1 MIPRI
6 VRRGISTTQ
15 IHHLKKCSTIE
26 NRPLQESDKNSEI
39 AGVSKPSG
47 VETLKKL
54 LDAATVF
61 VDSKPQH
68 EHDKWATLPYAEGT
82 VLSRRQQKE
91 LDIQRPK
98 IDPRDTSILL
108 FPGDG
113 AQFVGMAKSLER
125 VPVAKD
131 LFDYAS
137 EILK

>member
-1 MIPRI
+1 MLPRI
-6 VRRGISTTQ
+6 VRRGISTNQ
-15 IHHLKKCSTIE
+15 IQYLKKCNTLEIRQS
-26 NRPLQESDKNSEI
+26 RDSDKNSEI
-39 AGVSKPSG
+39 ANAARPSG
-47 VETLKKL
+47 EDTLKKL

-82 VLSRRQQKE
+82 ILSRKERKE

-113 AQFVGMAKSLER
+113 AQFIGMAKSLDR